1 MPKKIYQ
8 LKDFSGGLNNL
19 QDPADIANNQV
30 STSKGFM
37 YNLQG
42 VIQPA
47 YSMALA
53 ANKLTAATYSNE
65 KIVSV
70 EPGYGFGYFET
81 DFVRDAVIKE
91 VTTVNNSG
99 GSEAGFK
106 QDLTTSALSMKVGGS
121 AVNLTTSY
129 AVGTRVLITAPAFPS
144 NSIDMNGQGIYTV
157 VGHSS
162 NDIILDRNITISVE
176 SSQVYWAA
184 TVKGYPSGDKIFLLA
199 NPSDHT
205 IDVFSSRTA
214 TGTIL
219 TVDDLTPS
227 VVGGAWTASQSHTG
241 ITGTSNTT
249 GSGLTCSIAT
259 DGSGDPTFTIT
270 NGGSGYVVDEE
281 ITFTDPDAGTS
292 NTAVLIVATTSK
304 WTQDTISLRSTASGL
319 NSKVSYHKIDD
330 AIRCFDTT
338 DRNDSKVQW
347 YGWIDRRHFQL
358 LPALGGSTTDDNAY
372 LGYYAKDNTLSPP
385 SEDDLTSASTTSP
398 ANFTTYPASAGTGF
412 ELNVISHTDV
422 DGLIRS
428 GVYEFASTFIYD
440 GNQES
445 LPFKYTNTHTISE
458 ANDFKVLSLNVTAT
472 SPFDPRI
479 SGGRIY
485 IREVDAN
492 EEWVMLIDIDLT
504 KGCRKSLSDVHTSW
518 HDAGSSHFNCPT
530 ATASA
535 NFEVKDLG
543 FITYETINGFPS
555 SIYSHALGDQG
566 EFWKDS
572 TVSNNRAF
580 ICNVTMKDEESG
592 ISKATS
598 SVKNYP
604 DRIMYSMS
612 NRFDTFPS
620 FNFIEA
626 AKGDADYY
634 VAIESFA
641 DRLLAFKLFSLDIIN
656 ISSPSDANWFLET
669 SKQYQ
674 GVEHP
679 EAVKRTQ
686 YGIVWA
692 NTQGLFIYGGSTI
705 KNLSENVIA
714 DATWASHITAT
725 TGIIY
730 DEQESMVFV
739 ISSMSTNG
747 DAYMCDLRK
756 GSFSFIKDFVLDTN
770 DGITNSVDT
779 EDNNTYYVHDGGS
792 ITDIYKIVRSSVTH
806 NDQEVITKNID
817 FGDSSTLKKVYAVY
831 VTYKSDIDISAK
843 VFYSVDSGAN
853 WVATSGPSATA
864 TTWAH
869 GKWTISSPPSTSKVL
884 IKVDTGGASKVYIN
898 DIGIEYRELY
908 KRMG

>member
-19 QDPADIANNQV
+19 KDPADIANNQV
-30 STSKGFM
+30 STSQGFM

-42 VIQPA
+42 IIQPA

-53 ANKLTAATYSNE
+53 ANKLAAATYSTE
-65 KIVSV
+65 KIVAV

-91 VTTVNNSG
+91 VTAAEQHDDNT
-99 GSEAGFK
+99 GFK
-106 QDLTTSALSMKVGGS
+106 GFGGTLQMKVGGS
-121 AVNLTTSY
+121 AVDLTALY
-129 AVGTRVLITAPAFPS
+129 AVGSRMLITAPLFPAD
-144 NSIDMNGQGIYTV
+144 SIDSTGQGIYTV
-157 VGHSS
+157 VGHSG
-162 NDIILDRNITISVE
+162 NNLLLDRNTLLDNTVDE
-176 SSQVYWAA
+176 EDEVHWAA

-205 IDVFSSRTA
+205 IDVFSSNTA

-219 TVDDLTPS
+219 TVDSLTPS

-270 NGGSGYVVDEE
+270 NGGSGYIVDEQ

-319 NSKVSYHKIDD
+319 NSKVSYHKIAD

-338 DRNDSKVQW
+338 DRNNSKVQW
-347 YGWIDRRHFQL
+347 YGWIDRRHFYG
-358 LPALGGSTTDDNAY
+358 GGSTTDDNTY
-372 LGYYAKDNTLSPP
+372 MGYYAKDNTLAPP
-385 SEDDLTSASTTSP
+385 SEDDLTSASATSP

-422 DGLIRS
+422 EGLIRS

-445 LPFKYTNTHTISE
+445 LPFKYTNTHTISD
-458 ANDFKVLSLNVTAT
+458 ANDFKVLSLNVSAT

-485 IREVDAN
+485 IREVDADQ
-492 EEWVMLIDIDLT
+492 EWIMLIDIDLT
-504 KGCRKSLSDVHTSW
+504 KGCRVSLSDVHTVW

-543 FITYETINGFPS
+543 FINYETINGFPS
-555 SIYSHALGDQG
+555 SIYSHTLGDQG

-572 TVSNNRAF
+572 TISNNRAF
-580 ICNVTMKDEESG
+580 ICNVTMKDEKTGST
-592 ISKATS
+592 KATS
-598 SVKNYP
+598 TVKNFP

-612 NRFDTFPS
+612 HRFDTFPS

-641 DRLLAFKLFSLDIIN
+641 DRLLAFKSFSLDIIN

-669 SKQYQ
+669 SRQYQ

-692 NTQGLFIYGGSTI
+692 NKQGLFIYDSGI

-714 DATWASHITAT
+714 DATWASHVGANTS
-725 TGIIY
+725 IIY

-739 ISSMSTNG
+739 IANMSSDG

-779 EDNNTYYVHDGGS
+779 EDNNTYYAHDGGS
-792 ITDIYKIVRSSVTH
+792 ITDIYKIVRSSVVH

-831 VTYKSDIDISAK
+831 ITYKSDIDISAK

-898 DIGIEYRELY
+898 DIGIEYREIH